1 MRAIF
6 QPPMPKCPEGAYCAQ
21 VMPAPIPVVAE
32 WISSNPGVASI
43 DIIGSCA
50 AIGCPVPTTVL
61 IKGISNGVV
70 YIKAAYKSPYGK
82 DTVVTATARV
92 TVGAVSSPSITVLSP
107 NGGEQLQLG
116 STQPITWSVG
126 SFGRTYPISVVD
138 KNGFGQGDVATVTGT
153 ATDKQV
159 YYWNVGQVKVAS
171 DRGDLQQTLS
181 AGEYKILIIEVETG
195 SSDYSNAPFNI
206 VAAGATVYESVKC
219 VFNGSS
225 SEQSCYTTTDTS
237 SILRCSGVGACV
249 VDLKGTKGD
258 KITWK
263 SSCGGYAYT
272 VMDGT
277 NEYAEFSCSSVTP
290 SITVL
295 SPNGGEKLEI
305 GKFYTL
311 SFAVKNAPA
320 GSWVALTLQQNGVQL
335 GYLTIGADPNTQNS
349 ISWGIDNYVSC
360 CLGGPV
366 VPIPPGD
373 GYKVQALLYTGT
385 KPTYPQGFVT
395 NQQFYVSDTSDS
407 PFSIVAGVQSSVKPM
422 IFKDILKIESVI
434 PYDVANLGFGVY
446 QVSAQY
452 NLGAYHQGKWYEG
465 LNPGISWPVWVEFG
479 WPNRPD
485 TDVVLQDENGISRKI
500 YLPSVGANTTSY
512 GWYYWIAEDGASY
525 YAHTSHGPG
534 WPNLSSS
541 EALRPEH
548 LARKAGASVTPSITV
563 LSPNGGESLAL
574 GTTQTIKW
582 NSNSKY
588 NLRIDLTDA
597 SNSIVYNIASNIPNT
612 GAYNWVI
619 PIDAGK
625 LLGQHKILINTDPF
639 DKSYSAQDSS
649 DAPFSIVVA
658 GTTVYESVKC
668 VFNGSSSEQ
677 NCYTAADT
685 SSIYY
690 KLGCSGVGACVV
702 DLKGTKGDK
711 ITWKSSCGGYAYTI
725 MDGTNEYAEFSC
737 SSVTPSITLIYP
749 KDGYAWYLE
758 DQNFEFRWSS
768 SNFGSSPI
776 WIYLQTS
783 DGKYI
788 PVAWSV
794 PNTGSYILPK
804 LTPLAG
810 SAIQTFSSGSY
821 KVVVCGQFQTV
832 TSSTYSVCINI
843 ANITISSRTAQT
855 SLTVLSPNGG
865 EKWVMGE
872 SQTVKWTGSNGTR
885 VNITLLNIDK
895 TKEVYGLAGSIVN
908 DGSELIK
915 VPYDLPAG
923 QYYLRV
929 SCVENCS
936 PEASFDDSNAPFNI
950 VALASTSVDLKV
962 NGSETPSA
970 IPYGSVFTASW
981 ISTGATYC
989 TGYGVDIVTVD
1000 GGVWT

>member
-1 MRAIF
+1 
-6 QPPMPKCPEGAYCAQ
+6 
-21 VMPAPIPVVAE
+21 
-32 WISSNPGVASI
+32 
-43 DIIGSCA
+43 
-50 AIGCPVPTTVL
+50 
-61 IKGISNGVV
+61 
-70 YIKAAYKSPYGK
+70 
-82 DTVVTATARV
+82 
-92 TVGAVSSPSITVLSP
+92 
-107 NGGEQLQLG
+107 
-116 STQPITWSVG
+116 
-126 SFGRTYPISVVD
+126 
-138 KNGFGQGDVATVTGT
+138 
-153 ATDKQV
+153 
-159 YYWNVGQVKVAS
+159 
-171 DRGDLQQTLS
+171 
-181 AGEYKILIIEVETG
+181 
-195 SSDYSNAPFNI
+195 
-206 VAAGATVYESVKC
+206 
-219 VFNGSS
+219 
-225 SEQSCYTTTDTS
+225 
-237 SILRCSGVGACV
+237 
-249 VDLKGTKGD
+249 
-258 KITWK
+258 
-263 SSCGGYAYT
+263 
-272 VMDGT
+272 
-277 NEYAEFSCSSVTP
+277 
-290 SITVL
+290 
-295 SPNGGEKLEI
+295 
-305 GKFYTL
+305 
-311 SFAVKNAPA
+311 
-320 GSWVALTLQQNGVQL
+320 
-335 GYLTIGADPNTQNS
+335 
-349 ISWGIDNYVSC
+349 
-360 CLGGPV
+360 
-366 VPIPPGD
+366 
-373 GYKVQALLYTGT
+373 
-385 KPTYPQGFVT
+385 
-395 NQQFYVSDTSDS
+395 
-407 PFSIVAGVQSSVKPM
+407 
-422 IFKDILKIESVI
+422 
-434 PYDVANLGFGVY
+434 LGFGVY

-465 LNPGISWPVWVEFG
+465 LNPGISGPVWVEFG

-485 TDVVLQDENGISRKI
+485 TDVVLQDENGLSRKI
-500 YLPSVGANTTSY
+500 YLPSVGANTASY

-832 TSSTYSVCINI
+832 TSSTYSVCSNI

-962 NGSETPSA
+962 NGSDTPSA

-1000 GGVWT
+1000 GGVWTSGNYPASGSKTLYAKSSSGSVPFSSFHLGIQCWDSSGKSVTDLIENIPVSFVSTPSITVTYPNGEEALIKGHSYFIKWAQTGFASDGWIQLQLRDANNPSSMVKLIAASVPIGTYAGSFNWTVPIDIPDGKYLIWASAGSGSDALGTRVLGSDFSNAPFTISGTPGTADASSGGDSSLAALIFSLERQIEELRQILNSLLAP

>member
-126 SFGRTYPISVVD
+126 SFGRTYRISVVD

-181 AGEYKILIIEVETG
+181 VGEYKILIIEAETG
-195 SSDYSNAPFNI
+195 SSDYSN
-206 VAAGATVYESVKC
+206 
-219 VFNGSS
+219 
-225 SEQSCYTTTDTS
+225 
-237 SILRCSGVGACV
+237 
-249 VDLKGTKGD
+249 
-258 KITWK
+258 
-263 SSCGGYAYT
+263 
-272 VMDGT
+272 
-277 NEYAEFSCSSVTP
+277 
-290 SITVL
+290 
-295 SPNGGEKLEI
+295 
-305 GKFYTL
+305 
-311 SFAVKNAPA
+311 
-320 GSWVALTLQQNGVQL
+320 
-335 GYLTIGADPNTQNS
+335 
-349 ISWGIDNYVSC
+349 
-360 CLGGPV
+360 
-366 VPIPPGD
+366 
-373 GYKVQALLYTGT
+373 
-385 KPTYPQGFVT
+385 
-395 NQQFYVSDTSDS
+395 S

-422 IFKDILKIESVI
+422 VFKDILKIESVI

-465 LNPGISWPVWVEFG
+465 LNPGISGPVWVEFG

-512 GWYYWIAEDGASY
+512 GWYYWIAEDGSSY

-534 WPNLSSS
+534 WPNLSSNES
-541 EALRPEH
+541 LRPEH
-548 LARKAGASVTPSITV
+548 LARKAGASVTPFI
-563 LSPNGGESLAL
+563 
-574 GTTQTIKW
+574 
-582 NSNSKY
+582 
-588 NLRIDLTDA
+588 
-597 SNSIVYNIASNIPNT
+597 
-612 GAYNWVI
+612 
-619 PIDAGK
+619 
-625 LLGQHKILINTDPF
+625 
-639 DKSYSAQDSS
+639 
-649 DAPFSIVVA
+649 
-658 GTTVYESVKC
+658 
-668 VFNGSSSEQ
+668 
-677 NCYTAADT
+677 
-685 SSIYY
+685 
-690 KLGCSGVGACVV
+690 
-702 DLKGTKGDK
+702 
-711 ITWKSSCGGYAYTI
+711 
-725 MDGTNEYAEFSC
+725 
-737 SSVTPSITLIYP
+737 
-749 KDGYAWYLE
+749 
-758 DQNFEFRWSS
+758 
-768 SNFGSSPI
+768 
-776 WIYLQTS
+776 
-783 DGKYI
+783 
-788 PVAWSV
+788 
-794 PNTGSYILPK
+794 
-804 LTPLAG
+804 
-810 SAIQTFSSGSY
+810 
-821 KVVVCGQFQTV
+821 
-832 TSSTYSVCINI
+832 
-843 ANITISSRTAQT
+843 
-855 SLTVLSPNGG
+855 TVLSPNGG
-865 EKWVMGE
+865 EKWIMGE

-908 DGSELIK
+908 DGNELIK

-929 SCVENCS
+929 SCVEKCS
-936 PEASFDDSNAPFNI
+936 PEGSFDDSNAPFSI

-962 NGSETPSA
+962 NGSDTPSA

-1000 GGVWT
+1000 GGVWTSGNYPASGSKTLYAKSSSGSVPFSSFHLGIQCWDSSGKSVTDLIENIPVSFVSTPSITVTYPNGEEALIKGHSYFIKWAQTGFASDGWIQLQLRDANNPSSMVKLIAASVPIGTYAGSFNWTVPIDIPDEKYLIWASAGSGSDALGTRVLGSDFSNAPFTISGTPGTADASSGGDSSLAALIFSLERQIEELRQILNSLLAP